1 MAGKMVRRGARAAPG
16 PQSPRPLNSK
26 DPVPLASQGS
36 VTQMHE
42 ATCVYTGMHETQKE
56 NYF

>member
-16 PQSPRPLNSK
+16 PQHPRPLNSK

-42 ATCVYTGMHETQKE
+42 ATCVYTGMHKTQKE
-56 NYF
+56 N